1 MPLGGSGSE
10 MLNSVKNN
18 RKLSHRRKPLKQ
30 LLSENAPINTQKV
43 EYTFKKATPEEMAL
57 LKQKI
62 ARDKRRS
69 IVLRSILLI
78 TLTILGAYVLNLLFT

>member
-30 LLSENAPINTQKV
+30 LLNENAPVNSNKV

-57 LKQKI
+57 LKKKI
-62 ARDKRRS
+62 ARDNRRS
-69 IVLRSILLI
+69 IVLRAITFI
-78 TLTILGAYVLNLLFT
+78 TLTMLGAYALKLLFT